1 MEAFLCLTCVDY
13 VDVFCFIVYY
23 FVLEPGGTQE
33 LCDKVL
39 FILYRK
45 VKSQSRQS
53 NVRRIWTCANNARK
67 SGKL

>member
-13 VDVFCFIVYY
+13 VVVFCFIVYF

-45 VKSQSRQS
+45 VKSQSRES
-53 NVRRIWTCANNARK
+53 NV
-67 SGKL
+67 